1 MFTDFARAGCSCE
14 HCDPIRWH
22 PTTPGCWWWPSCL
35 LPAVASPWCWHHSAW
50 CCESITIDEGWEVRV
65 PGHVNIRGNP
75 VADSAV
81 QDVLD
86 LLSPTISSLSNIFC
100 TYIWLNSWKQI
111 TSNWHSRFVF
121 NLFHIV
127 IPADKQRLFYPNY
140 VVTFHM
146 ISTPFCWKENCF
158 FPSSLCLCVPRLCP
172 DTIFRRYQ
180 MHLPQNLF
188 SLSVHNTL
196 AQCMYATFIK
206 VYILDKTRIRPPFLL
221 NHHLLPKAPI

>member
-35 LPAVASPWCWHHSAW
+35 LPAVAPPWCWHHSAW

-86 LLSPTISSLSNIFC
+86 VVISISSLSNLFC
-100 TYIWLNSWKQI
+100 TDIWLNSWKQI
-111 TSNWHSRFVF
+111 TSNWHSRIFKFFVPYCHSSRQEEIILSQLCSDLSYDIHSF
-121 NLFHIV
+121 LL
-127 IPADKQRLFYPNY
+127 KGE
-140 VVTFHM
+140 
-146 ISTPFCWKENCF
+146 PF
-158 FPSSLCLCVPRLCP
+158 
-172 DTIFRRYQ
+172 
-180 MHLPQNLF
+180 LPFLTV
-188 SLSVHNTL
+188 SLSVFPGFVQTL
-196 AQCMYATFIK
+196 SSEGTKCTCLRTFSA
-206 VYILDKTRIRPPFLL
+206 FLFTT
-221 NHHLLPKAPI
+221 LLPNACMLPSSKSTSSTKPG